1 MQMPGSHGKRRAAVV
16 IVLATSLVLFL
27 ETASAQT
34 ANAIGYRGRLL
45 KMINNVRERHDL
57 RELRID
63 RSLSRDAVRH
73 TRRMVEANEVFDPPN
88 LARFLSDEPWERI
101 GASVSGCA
109 GSVRGV
115 HRAWMRHAA
124 HREIMLEPRLRRI
137 GIGVITDRSRNIC
150 GRGSTWATELFYG

>member
-1 MQMPGSHGKRRAAVV
+1 MPAAIGKRRVAIAIV
-16 IVLATSLVLFL
+16 IATALMIFL

-34 ANAIGYRGRLL
+34 ANAIGARGKLL
-45 KMINNVRERHDL
+45 KMINDVRGRNDL

-73 TRRMVEANEVFDPPN
+73 TRRMVEANEVFDPAN
-88 LARFLSDEPWERI
+88 LDAILSDEPWERI

-109 GSVRGV
+109 GTVRGV

-124 HREIMLEPRLRRI
+124 HRDIMLEPRLRRI

-150 GRGSTWATELFYG
+150 GRGSIWATELFYG

>member
-1 MQMPGSHGKRRAAVV
+1 MPAAIGKRRVAIAIV
-16 IVLATSLVLFL
+16 IATALMIFL

-34 ANAIGYRGRLL
+34 ANAIGARGKML
-45 KMINNVRERHDL
+45 KMINNVRERNDL

-73 TRRMVEANEVFDPPN
+73 TRRMVEANEVFDPAN
-88 LARFLSDEPWERI
+88 LDAILSDEPWERI

-109 GSVRGV
+109 GTVRGV

-124 HREIMLEPRLRRI
+124 HRDILLEPRLRRI

-150 GRGSTWATELFYG
+150 GRGSIWATELFYG

>member
-1 MQMPGSHGKRRAAVV
+1 MPGSHGKRRVTVV

-45 KMINNVRERHDL
+45 KLINNARERHDL
-57 RELRID
+57 RVLRFD
-63 RSLSRDAVRH
+63 RSLSRDAMRH
-73 TRRMVEANEVFDPPN
+73 TYRMVKANDVYDPPN
-88 LARFLSDEPWERI
+88 LETFLSDEPWERI

-109 GSVRGV
+109 GSVWGV

-124 HREIMLEPRLRRI
+124 HREIMLDPRLRRV
-137 GIGVITDRSRNIC
+137 GIGVIEDRTKNLC
-150 GRGSTWATELFYG
+150 GRGSIWATELFYG

>member
-1 MQMPGSHGKRRAAVV
+1 MPAAIGKRRVAIAIV
-16 IVLATSLVLFL
+16 IATALMIFL

-34 ANAIGYRGRLL
+34 ANAIGARGKLL
-45 KMINNVRERHDL
+45 KMINDVRGRNDL

-73 TRRMVEANEVFDPPN
+73 TRRMVEANEVFDPAN
-88 LARFLSDEPWERI
+88 LDAILSDEPWERI
-101 GASVSGCA
+101 GSSVSGCA
-109 GSVRGV
+109 GTVRGV

-124 HREIMLEPRLRRI
+124 HRDIMLEPRLRRI

-150 GRGSTWATELFYG
+150 GRGSIWATELFYG

>member
-1 MQMPGSHGKRRAAVV
+1 MPAAIGKRRVAIAIV
-16 IVLATSLVLFL
+16 IATALMIFL

-34 ANAIGYRGRLL
+34 ANAIGARGKLL
-45 KMINNVRERHDL
+45 KMINSVRERNDL

-73 TRRMVEANEVFDPPN
+73 TRRMVEANEVFDPAN
-88 LARFLSDEPWERI
+88 LDAILSDEPWERI

-109 GSVRGV
+109 GTVRGV

-124 HREIMLEPRLRRI
+124 HRDIMLEPRLRRI

-150 GRGSTWATELFYG
+150 GRGSIWATELFYG

>member
-1 MQMPGSHGKRRAAVV
+1 MPAAIGKRRVAIAIV
-16 IVLATSLVLFL
+16 IATALMIFL

-34 ANAIGYRGRLL
+34 ANAIGARGKLL
-45 KMINNVRERHDL
+45 KMINNVRERNDL

-73 TRRMVEANEVFDPPN
+73 TRRMVEANEVFDPAN
-88 LARFLSDEPWERI
+88 LDAILSDEPWERI

-109 GSVRGV
+109 GTVRGV

-124 HREIMLEPRLRRI
+124 HRDIMLEPRLRRI

-150 GRGSTWATELFYG
+150 GRGSIWSTELFYG

>member
-1 MQMPGSHGKRRAAVV
+1 MPAAIGKRRVAIAIV
-16 IVLATSLVLFL
+16 IATALMIFL

-34 ANAIGYRGRLL
+34 ANAIGARGKLL
-45 KMINNVRERHDL
+45 KMINNVRERNDL

-73 TRRMVEANEVFDPPN
+73 TRRMVEANEVFDPAN
-88 LARFLSDEPWERI
+88 LDTILSDEPWERI

-109 GSVRGV
+109 GTVRGV

-124 HREIMLEPRLRRI
+124 HRDIMLEPRLRRI

-150 GRGSTWATELFYG
+150 GRGSIWATELFYG

>member
-1 MQMPGSHGKRRAAVV
+1 MPAAIGKRRVAIAIV
-16 IVLATSLVLFL
+16 IATALMIFL

-34 ANAIGYRGRLL
+34 ANAIGARGKLL
-45 KMINNVRERHDL
+45 KMINDVRGRNDL

-73 TRRMVEANEVFDPPN
+73 TRRMVEANEVFDPAN
-88 LARFLSDEPWERI
+88 LDAILSDEPWEQI

-109 GSVRGV
+109 GTVRGV

-124 HREIMLEPRLRRI
+124 HRDIMLEPRLRRI

-150 GRGSTWATELFYG
+150 GRGSIWATELFYG

>member
-1 MQMPGSHGKRRAAVV
+1 MPAAIGKRRVAIAIV
-16 IVLATSLVLFL
+16 IATALMIIL

-34 ANAIGYRGRLL
+34 ANAIGARGKLL
-45 KMINNVRERHDL
+45 KMINDVRERNDL

-73 TRRMVEANEVFDPPN
+73 TRRMVEANEVFDPAN
-88 LARFLSDEPWERI
+88 LDAILSDEPWERI

-109 GSVRGV
+109 GTVRGV

-124 HREIMLEPRLRRI
+124 HRDIMLEPRLRRI

>member
-1 MQMPGSHGKRRAAVV
+1 MPAAIGKRRVAIAIV
-16 IVLATSLVLFL
+16 IATALMIFL

-34 ANAIGYRGRLL
+34 SNAIGARGKML
-45 KMINNVRERHDL
+45 KMINNVRERNDL

-73 TRRMVEANEVFDPPN
+73 TRRMVEANEVFDPAN
-88 LARFLSDEPWERI
+88 LDAILSDEPWERI

-109 GSVRGV
+109 GTVRGV

-124 HREIMLEPRLRRI
+124 HRDILLEPRLRRI

-150 GRGSTWATELFYG
+150 GRGSIWATELFYG

>member
-1 MQMPGSHGKRRAAVV
+1 MAGSHGKRRAAAV
-16 IVLATSLVLFL
+16 IVLLTTLMLFL

-34 ANAIGYRGRLL
+34 ANAVGYRGRLL
-45 KMINNVRERHDL
+45 KMINNVRERNDL

-73 TRRMVEANEVFDPPN
+73 TRRMVKANDVFDPPN
-88 LARFLSDEPWERI
+88 LATFLADEPWERI

-115 HRAWMRHAA
+115 HRAWMRHGS
-124 HREIMLEPRLRRI
+124 HRDIMLEPKLRRI
-137 GIGVITDRSRNIC
+137 GIGVIKDRSRNLC
-150 GRGSTWATELFYG
+150 GRGSFWATELFYG

>member
-1 MQMPGSHGKRRAAVV
+1 MPAAIGKRRVAIAIV
-16 IVLATSLVLFL
+16 IATALMIFL

-34 ANAIGYRGRLL
+34 ANAIGARGKML
-45 KMINNVRERHDL
+45 KMINNVRERNDL

-73 TRRMVEANEVFDPPN
+73 TRRMVEANEVFDPAN
-88 LARFLSDEPWERI
+88 LDAILSDEPWERI

-109 GSVRGV
+109 GTVRGV

-124 HREIMLEPRLRRI
+124 HRDIMLEPRLRRI

-150 GRGSTWATELFYG
+150 GRGSIWATELFYG

>member
-1 MQMPGSHGKRRAAVV
+1 MPAAIGKRRVAIAIV
-16 IVLATSLVLFL
+16 IATALMIFL

-34 ANAIGYRGRLL
+34 ANAIGARGKLL
-45 KMINNVRERHDL
+45 KMINDVRGRNDL

-73 TRRMVEANEVFDPPN
+73 TRRMVEANEVFDPAN
-88 LARFLSDEPWERI
+88 LDAILSDEPWELI

-109 GSVRGV
+109 GTVRGV

-124 HREIMLEPRLRRI
+124 HRDIMLEPSLRRI

-150 GRGSTWATELFYG
+150 GRGSIWATELFYG

>member
-1 MQMPGSHGKRRAAVV
+1 MPAAIGKRRVAIAIV
-16 IVLATSLVLFL
+16 IATALMIFL

-34 ANAIGYRGRLL
+34 ANAIGARGKLL
-45 KMINNVRERHDL
+45 KMINNVRERNDL

-73 TRRMVEANEVFDPPN
+73 TRRMVEANEVFDPAN
-88 LARFLSDEPWERI
+88 LDAILSDEPWERI

-109 GSVRGV
+109 GTVRGV

-124 HREIMLEPRLRRI
+124 HRDIMLEPRLRRI

-150 GRGSTWATELFYG
+150 GRGSIWATELFYG